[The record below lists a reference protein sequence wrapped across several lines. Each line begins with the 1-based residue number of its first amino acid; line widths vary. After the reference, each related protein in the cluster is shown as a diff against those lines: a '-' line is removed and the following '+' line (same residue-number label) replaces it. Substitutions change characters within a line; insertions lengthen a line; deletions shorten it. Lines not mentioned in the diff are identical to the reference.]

1 MISRIEIDIRFF
13 RFNVVLMEKYFGVD
27 VRLLVRDI
35 RTRTLLLNEENEID
49 IFSNLCRKL

>member
-1 MISRIEIDIRFF
+1 
-13 RFNVVLMEKYFGVD
+13 MEKYFEVN

-49 IFSNLCRKL
+49 LFSNLCKIVDVTVENTY